1 MDRLRFCLWLIL
13 IILLLFFRSQASLPN
28 PNMEGNQEMSGGHD
42 PMRVH
47 GDKFHAA
54 LNKGPVPPSAPFACT
69 GENNKMR
76 VMSTGKCPAGA

>member
-1 MDRLRFCLWLIL
+1 MDSLRFCVWLIL

-28 PNMEGNQEMSGGHD
+28 PNMEGNQEISGGHD

-54 LNKGPVPPSAPFACT
+54 LNKGPVAPSAPSACT
-69 GENNKMR
+69 GEYHK
-76 VMSTGKCPAGA
+76 MSTGKCPAGA

>member
-1 MDRLRFCLWLIL
+1 
-13 IILLLFFRSQASLPN
+13 
-28 PNMEGNQEMSGGHD
+28 MEGNQEMSGGHD
-42 PMRVH
+42 PKRVH

-54 LNKGPVPPSAPFACT
+54 LNKGPVPPSAPSACT